1 MEFWPVYT
9 DNTAYVIGQKH
20 LFALFQNTDKK
31 TTKNTRLSAYF
42 IAHILL
48 INVCRFQLQYIF

>member
-1 MEFWPVYT
+1 MYT
-9 DNTAYVIGQKH
+9 DNTAYVIGQKQYLQ

-31 TTKNTRLSAYF
+31 TTKNTFLSAYF

-48 INVCRFQLQYIF
+48 INVCRFQLQYIS

>member
-1 MEFWPVYT
+1 M
-9 DNTAYVIGQKH
+9 KH

-31 TTKNTRLSAYF
+31 TTKNTLLSAYF

-48 INVCRFQLQYIF
+48 INVCRFQLQYIS